1 MTLAHTLRR
10 TALPAALGL
19 LAAFPAAPRAAE
31 PMERASIML
40 ERNATDDDMEIRL
53 QLSGNSDGLA
63 TLKVTAPDGRV
74 VLDLNAAQSKM
85 GMRHLILETPEPARG
100 TGVLAAFPAGVYR
113 ISGTNPAGVAVA
125 STMTLSH
132 ALPAAS
138 TITEPK
144 ADQRDVP
151 ATGVVLRWTRVPEIA
166 QVQVVLE
173 HERSGTELRA
183 QLPASVTSLAVP
195 DGFLVA
201 GRTYKVAVGTI
212 SRDGNRTFV
221 ETEFTVKR

>member
-1 MTLAHTLRR
+1 MTLAHPLPSP
-10 TALPAALGL
+10 ALMALLSL
-19 LAAFPAAPRAAE
+19 LVLPVAAPRAAE

-40 ERNATDDDMEIRL
+40 ERNATDDDLEIRL

-63 TLKVTAPDGRV
+63 NLKVTAPDGRV
-74 VLDLNAAQSKM
+74 VMDLRAEQSKI
-85 GMRHLILETPEPARG
+85 GLRHIIIETPEPARG
-100 TGVLAAFPAGVYR
+100 TGVLQAFPAGLYR
-113 ISGTNPAGVAVA
+113 ISGTNPAGVEVA

-132 ALPAAS
+132 TLPAAS

-151 ATGVVLRWTRVPEIA
+151 ATGLVLRWTRVPEIA